1 MAKFKVAFDDLRSFM
16 WSYARGQYGPERLG
30 QAFVNE
36 FLVDRQDPDLFYEE
50 DNHKAYQM
58 ISKYVNWED

>member
-1 MAKFKVAFDDLRSFM
+1 MAKLKVSVKQMYDFM
-16 WSYARGQYGPERLG
+16 EKYKTTYVQERLS

-36 FLVDRQDPDLFYEE
+36 FFVDRQDPDLFYEE

-58 ISKYVNWED
+58 ISKYVDWED

>member
-1 MAKFKVAFDDLRSFM
+1 M

-36 FLVDRQDPDLFYEE
+36 FLVDRQNPDLFYEE
-50 DNHKAYQM
+50 DNHRAYQM

>member
-1 MAKFKVAFDDLRSFM
+1 MKKVSIEDLRSFM
-16 WSYARGQYGPERLG
+16 GSYAKGQYGPERLG